1 MHVLNIVTH
10 VLNIV
15 THVLNIVTHVLK
27 IVTDVLNIITNV
39 LNIVT
44 HTKYS
49 NTCTK
54 YSNTYL
60 QYAMDSRY
68 PGGLTSS
75 AFFAGDLSL
84 FAMLMI
90 LILDIFIW
98 MVLAV
103 WFDGIL
109 PSMLPNLF

>member
-1 MHVLNIVTH
+1 
-10 VLNIV
+10 
-15 THVLNIVTHVLK
+15 
-27 IVTDVLNIITNV
+27 
-39 LNIVT
+39 
-44 HTKYS
+44 
-49 NTCTK
+49 
-54 YSNTYL
+54 
-60 QYAMDSRY
+60 MDSRY

-109 PSMLPNLF
+109 PSMLPILFYSTQYVTSSMLFYPVC